1 MVTSSLSLTSRIGL
15 GLPGHSHDR
24 SLSNS
29 PFSTP
34 RGFQLN
40 PWNVMLLVSTNHVV
54 GPVARPHEFIRI
66 LPFVNS
72 PPTPS
77 RTISKTAQRRPPLI
91 LQFVEPG
98 SRTSAGGNN
107 ADLQK
112 WPPKPNFCKRK
123 GAKFFVPKSG
133 RFQRN
138 GRDAR
143 PHSKTAEKSNL
154 VHMSVHV
161 YIILFFVG
169 QHVMHY
175 DMCL

>member
-123 GAKFFVPKSG
+123 GAKFFFRPADGFSETAGTHVPTFRVRRSPSFRLRG
-133 RFQRN
+133 
-138 GRDAR
+138 
-143 PHSKTAEKSNL
+143 
-154 VHMSVHV
+154 M
-161 YIILFFVG
+161 
-169 QHVMHY
+169 
-175 DMCL
+175 